1 MGKNPKKENKNN
13 DVVQKKNKTKLRIG
27 LFRMHINK
35 KENPRDPLSFI
46 RL

>member
-1 MGKNPKKENKNN
+1 MGNYPKKENKNN
-13 DVVQKKNKTKLRIG
+13 DVVRNKNKTKVRIG

-46 RL
+46 RF